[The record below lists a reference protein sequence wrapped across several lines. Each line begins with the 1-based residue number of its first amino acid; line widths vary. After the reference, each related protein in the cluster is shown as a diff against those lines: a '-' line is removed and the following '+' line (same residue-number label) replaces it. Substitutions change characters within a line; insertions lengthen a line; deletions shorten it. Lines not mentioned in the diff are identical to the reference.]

1 MNVRQL
7 RRAYSLRLE
16 LLNPMRLPIS
26 VVDPR
31 DECPLMGILGNRASG
46 GCLLGNSARD
56 CFPAPNLER
65 RRYAHQCPLVV
76 HECLQVGNDSIEF
89 GAGS

>member
-1 MNVRQL
+1 MLVPGPYKHPPQQL
-7 RRAYSLRLE
+7 FSSKLETTDGQVVTGVIPHLRLR
-16 LLNPMRLPIS
+16 P
-26 VVDPR
+26 VV
-31 DECPLMGILGNRASG
+31 C
-46 GCLLGNSARD
+46 RD